1 LSPFTEKDHR
11 DLYFGISHGVDFV
24 ALSFVKNGQ
33 DIKRIKRIIEKYSQ
47 KEDIMPPKIIAK
59 IENEE
64 AITNLSSIIEASDAV
79 MVARGDLG
87 IELPEEE
94 VPLLQKRIIEESKF
108 AGKPVITA
116 TQMLDSMVVSPRPTR
131 AEVSDVANA
140 VVDGTDALMLSNE
153 TAVGK
158 FPVRSIQEMKKIVK
172 ETEKGLYKHTNM
184 HKYSFHYPKG
194 PHKEISITDAVG
206 SSSCEMAE
214 HLAARYIITT
224 TSSGYSARMV
234 AKHRPNTP
242 ILALT
247 PNQTVYN
254 QLSLLWGTETY
265 ILPNF
270 HTTDELIYQSAD
282 LLSER
287 KLIRMGDLLIII
299 AGHPVGM
306 GGRTN
311 LIKVHKV

>member
-1 LSPFTEKDHR
+1 
-11 DLYFGISHGVDFV
+11 
-24 ALSFVKNGQ
+24 
-33 DIKRIKRIIEKYSQ
+33 
-47 KEDIMPPKIIAK
+47 
-59 IENEE
+59 
-64 AITNLSSIIEASDAV
+64 
-79 MVARGDLG
+79 
-87 IELPEEE
+87 
-94 VPLLQKRIIEESKF
+94 
-108 AGKPVITA
+108 
-116 TQMLDSMVVSPRPTR
+116 
-131 AEVSDVANA
+131 
-140 VVDGTDALMLSNE
+140 
-153 TAVGK
+153 
-158 FPVRSIQEMKKIVK
+158 
-172 ETEKGLYKHTNM
+172 
-184 HKYSFHYPKG
+184 
-194 PHKEISITDAVG
+194 
-206 SSSCEMAE
+206 MAE